1 MHHGPIM
8 AFNRKRSTDPGIR
21 TARVRPHVICR
32 RHERFRI
39 ILDPSARTGPI
50 VGFMAP
56 EPFVTSVCCTAYGRG
71 GGPSMSVR
79 KKARRVEGR
88 HQVAMRAHQ
97 VAVVSQVLLETRGSV
112 SEAARVLG
120 LSGRTVFYMIRE
132 LRIDLAAIR
141 RKAGV

>member
-1 MHHGPIM
+1 
-8 AFNRKRSTDPGIR
+8 
-21 TARVRPHVICR
+21 
-32 RHERFRI
+32 
-39 ILDPSARTGPI
+39 
-50 VGFMAP
+50 
-56 EPFVTSVCCTAYGRG
+56 
-71 GGPSMSVR
+71 MSVR

-97 VAVVSQVLLETRGSV
+97 VAVVSQVLRETRGSV